1 MLKERTNTGEILEE
15 AEIENDEIILGFII

>member
-15 AEIENDEIILGFII
+15 TEIENDEIILGFII